1 MADSANQEI
10 KINIPNKILNYSETT
25 LQSKSREEILA
36 ELKSAY
42 NQYVADI
49 ESQVSALRSQ
59 ATTDEEKNR
68 INTAYDAAQQQLG
81 KLYNS
86 QLDEIIAYY
95 QGKISNNQQNQ
106 QTGNNKLK
114 ELRNT
119 PGYQNYVI
127 GTEKTIDGVVGS
139 SVYKKYYSDISA
151 ELYFNG
157 HWFEDITAVQWHI
170 QRQTYPLFGYNSFIY
185 DDVALG
191 NRIIYGMFTINFT
204 EPNKLQNVIA
214 QSKIDAKADTDVAS
228 YEKLSQTVNKTTI
241 NINGQ
246 TTKLETNDAHSTIWS
261 PRFDIDVVF
270 GESDVLK
277 STVILP
283 KHIILWDC
291 HLMGSQIRM
300 ATNDGVLQEIY
311 QFLARDFKVI
321 K

>member
-1 MADSANQEI
+1 MA
-10 KINIPNKILNYSETT
+10 
-25 LQSKSREEILA
+25 
-36 ELKSAY
+36 
-42 NQYVADI
+42 
-49 ESQVSALRSQ
+49 Q
-59 ATTDEEKNR
+59 ATDYQNR
-68 INTAYDAAQQQLG
+68 F
-81 KLYNS
+81 
-86 QLDEIIAYY
+86 
-95 QGKISNNQQNQ
+95 
-106 QTGNNKLK
+106 K

-127 GTEKTIDGVVGS
+127 DTAKTIDGIVGS

-157 HWFEDITAVQWHI
+157 HWFEDIAMVQWHV

-204 EPNKLQNVIA
+204 EPNKLDKVIA
-214 QSKIDAKADTDVAS
+214 QSKVEDNANTNTAT
-228 YEKLSQTVNKTTI
+228 YEKLSQTVNKTAITVD
-241 NINGQ
+241 GRQ
-246 TTKLETNDAHSTIWS
+246 TTLETNPAHATIWS

-277 STVILP
+277 SSVILP
-283 KHIILWDC
+283 KHIVLWDC
-291 HLMGSQIRM
+291 HLMGSQIGM
-300 ATNDGVLQEIY
+300 ATNDGVLQETY